1 MSKFEAQ
8 YFEDPGYAPGLKGG
22 DEVAGYGYYPEYF
35 PIVQA
40 QLATLVEL
48 TGARTML
55 DVGCGKGALAE
66 YARRSLGLKVVGG
79 DFSDYA
85 TRHARARQSGV
96 HTVRLDVGQLP
107 FANGSFDLCWCNGVL
122 QYLDRKQAR
131 RALLEIA
138 RVTRMSAFVSN
149 IAARQQYTDWGREDD
164 LTQLFLRPR
173 HWEAWA
179 RDCGLEAVALPFEGE
194 SAILITPRASS
205 LALRFAEL
213 SLARAAKLGAL
224 ARQPPGLAAFRGRW
238 S

>member
-85 TRHARARQSGV
+85 TRHARARQEGAQ
-96 HTVRLDVGQLP
+96 TVRLDVGQLP
-107 FANGSFDLCWCNGVL
+107 FANASFDLCWCNGVL
-122 QYLDRKQAR
+122 QYLNRQQAQ

-138 RVTRMSAFVSN
+138 RVTRLSAFVSN
-149 IAARQQYTDWGREDD
+149 IAARQQYTDWGKTDD
-164 LTQLFLRPR
+164 LTQLYLRPQQ
-173 HWEAWA
+173 WAAWA
-179 RDCGLEAVALPFEGE
+179 RGLGLEATALPFEGE
-194 SAILITPRASS
+194 SAILIVSQPSA
-205 LALRFAEL
+205 LALRFVDL
-213 SLARAAKLGAL
+213 SLERADKLGAL
-224 ARQPPGLAAFRGRW
+224 TRQPPGLLAFRRQW
-238 S
+238 R